1 MAWRIEDSIVRG
13 EIDNRVHGRVEGKIW
28 LADRSE
34 PLVLS
39 LTGNCHKDLAGCKIT
54 FTNPRPKSESNG
66 TLSTKQAGL
75 VGDITAARK
84 VRVFEWSDYPA
95 TEEGKSLPKQM
106 ANCLYVEWFSQTN
119 GRIVIESAHYQI
131 TVSEPH
137 WQLSAEEEVEQ
148 HEANRRAMR
157 EFVDRIAGAVDP
169 KAEAAYEGSPKDE
182 FEWELFLRAADR
194 RTTKFGEWME
204 KYMDNPDRNR
214 IVAQEMG
221 WTEIGEVLDAE
232 EDAAPE
238 EEAAV
243 EDLEAAVLEEP
254 DVEELVERPLRHPLV
269 ERLIERSA
277 ELFRLTENEQDKDVR
292 ALEGYFT
299 SVGPKIAGALS
310 VVNTDRVFA
319 DEMKGLAIAKLK
331 RALGELSQ
339 ALNAADRL
347 KTKSATLSF
356 PLGDWITE
364 MLTIRQEILA
374 LMDELR
380 G

>member
-1 MAWRIEDSIVRG
+1 
-13 EIDNRVHGRVEGKIW
+13 
-28 LADRSE
+28 
-34 PLVLS
+34 
-39 LTGNCHKDLAGCKIT
+39 
-54 FTNPRPKSESNG
+54 
-66 TLSTKQAGL
+66 
-75 VGDITAARK
+75 
-84 VRVFEWSDYPA
+84 
-95 TEEGKSLPKQM
+95 
-106 ANCLYVEWFSQTN
+106 
-119 GRIVIESAHYQI
+119 
-131 TVSEPH
+131 
-137 WQLSAEEEVEQ
+137 
-148 HEANRRAMR
+148 
-157 EFVDRIAGAVDP
+157 
-169 KAEAAYEGSPKDE
+169 
-182 FEWELFLRAADR
+182 
-194 RTTKFGEWME
+194 
-204 KYMDNPDRNR
+204 MDNPDRNR